1 MSLRFGAFELNL
13 DRYQLTASG
22 RPIEVQPKV
31 LELLGYLIE
40 NRDRMVPREELLEK
54 VWKRVNVSD
63 SALSR
68 SVSEARKAPR
78 RGGGERGWITTVYG
92 RGFRFTGPP
101 LTEDAPP
108 SEPGAETAVRSAPS
122 APVAV
127 AVLPFA
133 DFSPE
138 GGQAYFCEGLAE
150 EILNRLAR
158 LPELRIVARGVS
170 FQFQPDS
177 DPREVG
183 RELGVSYVLAG
194 TVRRE
199 VRELRI
205 AAELTD
211 TGSGFRIWSQQWHR
225 AQQQVLAVQEQIAAE
240 VLEALDVRFAGI
252 RLERAARPRQPRSAD
267 AYDHY
272 LRGRALFMEG
282 RRTTYYEARRH
293 YKAALDID
301 PEYALAYAGLADCL
315 SYLYLFHELSE
326 SHRVS
331 AEEASAKAIELAPEV
346 AESHAARALALDT
359 YARDDEAEHHFRRA
373 LELDPKS
380 FEASYHFARHCFRRG
395 RFEEALEL
403 FRRAADADPTAYAP
417 CDLAAGISVSLGDHS
432 GGAAWRQQCLERV
445 ERRLERYPGDQRA
458 ILFGGVGLAAQGDKK
473 RALRWLRRA
482 EEIDPEDPV
491 ALYNM
496 ACAATL
502 CDEVD
507 LGLDFLERAIAAGFP
522 DLSWIES
529 DSELDPLRS
538 APRYADVIAPLRE
551 RERERKREK
560 PSDRSG

>member
-1 MSLRFGAFELNL
+1 M
-13 DRYQLTASG
+13 
-22 RPIEVQPKV
+22 
-31 LELLGYLIE
+31 
-40 NRDRMVPREELLEK
+40 
-54 VWKRVNVSD
+54 
-63 SALSR
+63 
-68 SVSEARKAPR
+68 
-78 RGGGERGWITTVYG
+78 
-92 RGFRFTGPP
+92 
-101 LTEDAPP
+101 
-108 SEPGAETAVRSAPS
+108 
-122 APVAV
+122 
-127 AVLPFA
+127 
-133 DFSPE
+133 
-138 GGQAYFCEGLAE
+138 
-150 EILNRLAR
+150 
-158 LPELRIVARGVS
+158 
-170 FQFQPDS
+170 
-177 DPREVG
+177 
-183 RELGVSYVLAG
+183 
-194 TVRRE
+194 
-199 VRELRI
+199 RELRI

-346 AESHAARALALDT
+346 AESHAARALAFDT

-551 RERERKREK
+551 RERESRERFTLVPEVGFEPTSLCQAGDFKSPASAVPPLRRLPLRRRMKVWRRRPDSNRRIRVLQTLALPLGHVALGDLGAGFRAARLAWSGKRDSNPRPQPWQGCALPLSYSRAQANPPENRQALSRGGYG
-560 PSDRSG
+560 PLSGTVNSRALRGRSTGC